1 METRTSSQSLPT
13 VSTLAFGSGAPV
25 APTTASVETTPVARA
40 AESEQPAVVVELSA
54 AAQSAITPVD
64 SARAVAATARAA
76 NAEGEPARREATVKE
91 APSLS
96 SVIAAAQTHQ
106 VARLRSREFEIRS
119 TEYAQ
124 AAAAGGYGGAPTFVY
139 QTGPD
144 GRRYAVGGSIA
155 YDTSPAATPEASITK
170 AQRVRAA
177 AMGGNA
183 SADDRAAAAAAT
195 RMEAD
200 ARAEIAAQRLAD
212 ISPRA
217 SGGAEPSLPKV
228 ELVVAEAPAER
239 PEDRNLKPL
248 RLFTREPLALG
259 LPEVELPVQ
268 ASPLVEEE
276 EPTLEPFAP
285 TPASTGDAAP
295 SREVV
300 A

>member
-13 VSTLAFGSGAPV
+13 VSTLAFGAGAPI
-25 APTTASVETTPVARA
+25 APISASVETAPVART

-54 AAQSAITPVD
+54 AAQSAMTPVENP
-64 SARAVAATARAA
+64 RAVAAAARTTAAD
-76 NAEGEPARREATVKE
+76 GEPARREAPATE

-124 AAAAGGYGGAPTFVY
+124 AAAAGGHGGVPTFVY

-155 YDTSPAATPEASITK
+155 YDTSPAATPEASISK

-200 ARAEIAAQRLAD
+200 ARAEIAAQRLAE
-212 ISPRA
+212 ITQR
-217 SGGAEPSLPKV
+217 SGAAEPSLPKV

-259 LPEVELPVQ
+259 LPEVELQVQ
-268 ASPLVEEE
+268 ASAADVEEE
-276 EPTLEPFAP
+276 LISEPFAP
-285 TPASTGDAAP
+285 TPASNDDAAP